1 METTESFSCQNIDGG
16 NEMPALNVMINS
28 PQFSRV
34 LEQMGDFE
42 GNIHSGMKK
51 KAGAMW
57 KSMPSIQVTCFDDEP
72 YNEKMLNELENPP
85 GKKAKETAIASEA
98 PLIGNSTTQL
108 NNDNGAVYSG
118 NSRNDEEAYKSKA
131 TSSGEE
137 NSAMENSREGV
148 LPRKNTPR
156 KCSKG
161 FVVSSQT
168 PHKTKT
174 ENNSTD
180 TKGQATSPDDVKS
193 SEAKPARKPTP
204 PDSRLNSDIL
214 SSPSVRRRRYTIC
227 SLSGV
232 NESSNEPQ
240 NKSKEN
246 NDQKTSVGAIQ
257 NVPRSPKLGS
267 RKLSSEILNSRKKP
281 EKIDLSFKVDS
292 PANGSQNKLFKKRSH
307 TDEGQTRKQ
316 RQTTPA
322 AATVK
327 RSTSDLTSNG
337 DFRMFHDDHR
347 LGDGNQ
353 SPCVEKPTGE
363 AFQTKESNK
372 SLGISENSLSLLND
386 AGVVSIIDN
395 RNPKSAPMSVSEN
408 QSLSIDPSVDVTQ
421 RLNLASPPRARRAS
435 SPRPP
440 QGERPSHLGVN
451 ANLNHSKSET
461 DLRKIVAEEEKQRR
475 VSHPPRTRRG
485 SDLKAGERK
494 SSLGVSGKLSL
505 SKSETDLRK
514 LVAEEEKA
522 EARRPS
528 LSSPQRVRK
537 LSSSKPLTSS
547 EMHGSASGLVSPQ
560 VERKIYLAAAK
571 QAPRLS
577 IRAKARNDLQASSQN
592 IIEQAE
598 KELDKF
604 NERLPHIS
612 MEEVM
617 KSWQTDS
624 RHWNV
629 VSSLVNPNSEHTKTN
644 MEAVKNCRYIRD
656 GVLKKKK
663 NSH

>member
-1 METTESFSCQNIDGG
+1 
-16 NEMPALNVMINS
+16 MPASNVMINS

-42 GNIHSGMKK
+42 GNVHSGMKK
-51 KAGAMW
+51 KTGAMS

-72 YNEKMLNELENPP
+72 YNEKMLNELENAP
-85 GKKAKETAIASEA
+85 GKEAKETATASEA
-98 PLIGNSTTQL
+98 PVIENLATQL
-108 NNDNGAVYSG
+108 NNENDAVYSG
-118 NSRNDEEAYKSKA
+118 NSRNDEGAYKSKA
-131 TSSGEE
+131 NSSGEE

-148 LPRKNTPR
+148 LPTKNTPR

-168 PHKTKT
+168 PNRAKT
-174 ENNSTD
+174 ENNNTE
-180 TKGQATSPDDVKS
+180 TKGQATSPDEVKS

-227 SLSGV
+227 SLSGS
-232 NESSNEPQ
+232 NDSSNEPQ
-240 NKSKEN
+240 NNSKEN
-246 NDQKTSVGAIQ
+246 NDRKTTVGAIQ
-257 NVPRSPKLGS
+257 NVPRSPKLGN

-292 PANGSQNKLFKKRSH
+292 PANGSQNKLFRKRSH
-307 TDEGQTRKQ
+307 TDGGQIRKQ

-327 RSTSDLTSNG
+327 RSSSDLTSNG
-337 DFRMFHDDHR
+337 DFRMSHDDHR

-353 SPCVEKPTGE
+353 SPCVEKSPGE
-363 AFQTKESNK
+363 AAQTKESSK

-386 AGVVSIIDN
+386 AGVVSSLDN
-395 RNPKSAPMSVSEN
+395 RNPKSGSVSVSEN
-408 QSLSIDPSVDVTQ
+408 RSLSQDSSVDVTQ
-421 RLNLASPPRARRAS
+421 RLNLASPPRARRGS
-435 SPRPP
+435 TPRPQ
-440 QGERPSHLGVN
+440 QGERPSHLGVS
-451 ANLNHSKSET
+451 ANLTLSKSET
-461 DLRKIVAEEEKQRR
+461 DLRKIVAEEEVVETQRR
-475 VSHPPRTRRG
+475 VSLATPPRVRRG
-485 SDLKAGERK
+485 SDSKAGEGK

-514 LVAEEEKA
+514 LLAEEEQA

-537 LSSSKPLTSS
+537 LSSSKPLTTS
-547 EMHGSASGLVSPQ
+547 EMLGSASGPVSPQ

-571 QAPRLS
+571 PAPRLP
-577 IRAKARNDLQASSQN
+577 IRAKARNDLQASSQ
-592 IIEQAE
+592 IIIDQAE

-604 NERLPHIS
+604 SERLPHIS
-612 MEEVM
+612 MEQVM

-624 RHWNV
+624 RHWNM
-629 VSSLVNPNSEHTKTN
+629 VSSLVNPNSEHSKTN

-663 NSH
+663 HSH